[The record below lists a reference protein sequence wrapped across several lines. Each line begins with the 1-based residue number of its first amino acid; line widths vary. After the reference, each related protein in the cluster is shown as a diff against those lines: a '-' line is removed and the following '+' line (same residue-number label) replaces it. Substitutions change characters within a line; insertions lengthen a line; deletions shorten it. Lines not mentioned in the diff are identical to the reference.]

1 MLKKYI
7 PDPSHVLEAP
17 TFELQED
24 LSFKVQLVGVND
36 REMKRLRSKV
46 IPMVKVLWRSDS
58 VEKMTWETEVFY
70 EEPLSLFFLSLAR
83 GNFEDK
89 FFFKKGRIVKPV
101 IF

>member
-1 MLKKYI
+1 MLRKYI

-58 VEKMTWETEVFY
+58 VEEMTWETEVF
-70 EEPLSLFFLSLAR
+70 LSGTIIPIFF
-83 GNFEDK
+83 
-89 FFFKKGRIVKPV
+89 
-101 IF
+101 